1 MTGLFYV
8 MAGTAVVTLAVCA
21 GYFISHLRSKVVR
34 LEQVQSELIRRGH
47 LYNEKYSHYRNALDS
62 VLMSLSIP
70 AVIIDMRDRS
80 IVAESEILTKEIRSM
95 GAVHL
100 SDPAFSSCFFCEDQY
115 PRFLPVLRNS
125 LKQQKPRSGVYSDQI
140 SLESDLSIQGSGSTH
155 VAATISIHEPL
166 VYIEFEFPDRAK
178 DKESQSNQ
186 DNRILR
192 SIFNEMRLDRTFER
206 ASTLLHEPLGDE
218 LLCSV
223 SVVDPDLRGLKL
235 VWHKGLEGIIKSL
248 ITQVP
253 MVFGNTPTAT
263 ASILEK
269 TVIAGSGN
277 EVNSQVDVA
286 QLPEQVHAWHSH
298 PIKSVD
304 GRVLGTLDLITL
316 SDDVDF
322 PDEECIANFLFIASV
337 IFERRHALG
346 TIVGQAR
353 VDQLTKE
360 IGQRLLMPEGRSR
373 FEVLSSCLLFLETAS
388 ELSKGKVGL
397 VYRCPDER
405 MELMGDF
412 FGIQCQI
419 DRQDELDIDAI
430 KDLFKKGQQVW
441 GAGSE
446 RGMEV
451 TVIEPGS
458 YWAQMIAKVFPVSED
473 MKKASLILCPIVL
486 NDELAGALIF
496 GSETECNETQR
507 SLLTM
512 LTPGI
517 TNYLI
522 RDALLEE
529 LENRANHDQL
539 TGLYNR
545 GCIEERLKAE
555 IDRSRR
561 YKNDLSVILF
571 DIDHFKAINDSFGHD
586 VGDEVLK
593 GVASRVESSLR
604 TVDLMGRWGGEEFLV
619 ILAETD
625 SQSAQHVAESLRRLV
640 EADVYQ
646 ASRTVTVSAGIASFS
661 ESDDAASLIKRADI
675 ALYGAKNE
683 GRNRVRAG

>member
-1 MTGLFYV
+1 LTGLVY
-8 MAGTAVVTLAVCA
+8 ATAATALAIVAVFA
-21 GYFISHLRSKVVR
+21 GYLISHLKSKVAR
-34 LEQVQSELIRRGH
+34 LEHAQSELVRRGN
-47 LYNEKYSHYRNALDS
+47 LSNEKSRQYQNTLSG
-62 VLMSLSIP
+62 VLASLPIP
-70 AVIIDMRDRS
+70 SAIIDVRDRS
-80 IVAESEILTKEIRSM
+80 IVAESECLTKQLQS
-95 GAVHL
+95 L
-100 SDPAFSSCFFCEDQY
+100 STARISEPAFSTCFFSEDRY
-115 PRFLPVLRNS
+115 PHFLPVLRNL
-125 LKQQKPRSGVYSDQI
+125 LKQQKLRSGVYSDHL
-140 SLESDLSIQGSGSTH
+140 SLVSGLSSQNSGFTN
-155 VAATISIHEPL
+155 VTATISIHEPL
-166 VYIEFEFPDRAK
+166 VYIEFEFPDRVK
-178 DKESQSNQ
+178 DRESQSNQ

-192 SIFNEMRLDRTFER
+192 SILNEVRLDRAFER
-206 ASTLLHEPLGDE
+206 ASTLLHEPLGNE

-223 SVVDPDLRGLKL
+223 SVVDPDLRALKL
-235 VWHKGLEGIIKSL
+235 VWQKGLEGVIKSL

-253 MVFGNTPTAT
+253 MVFGDTPTAT

-277 EVNSQVDVA
+277 EEHSEVDLA

-316 SDDVDF
+316 SEGVDF

-346 TIVGQAR
+346 TIVRQAR

-373 FEVLSSCLLFLETAS
+373 FEVLSSCLLFLATAS

-397 VYRCPDER
+397 VYECPNER
-405 MELMGDF
+405 IELMGDF
-412 FGIQCQI
+412 FGNQCQ
-419 DRQDELDIDAI
+419 RGCQNELDLDAI
-430 KDLFKKGQQVW
+430 KDLFIKGQQAWV
-441 GAGSE
+441 AGSE

-451 TVIEPGS
+451 TLIEPGS
-458 YWAQMIAKVFPVSED
+458 YWAQMIARVFPVSED

-486 NDELAGALIF
+486 NDDLAGALIF

-522 RDALLEE
+522 REALLEE
-529 LENRANHDQL
+529 LESRANHDQL

-555 IDRSRR
+555 IERSRR

-604 TVDLMGRWGGEEFLV
+604 TVDMMGRWGGEEFLV

-625 SQSAQHVAESLRRLV
+625 SQSARHVAENLRRLV

-646 ASRTVTVSAGIASFS
+646 TSRPVTVSAGIASFS
-661 ESDDAASLIKRADI
+661 EGDDAASLIKRADI